1 MAIVCLDI
9 EEVLTPENRIAFAG
23 KADILDS
30 NRRNMMKQI
39 EIEKLLLKLCPPLV
53 KSS

>member
-1 MAIVCLDI
+1 MAIVCLDM
-9 EEVLTPENRIAFAG
+9 EEVLTPENWIAFAG

-39 EIEKLLLKLCPPLV
+39 EIEKSLLKACPPLV